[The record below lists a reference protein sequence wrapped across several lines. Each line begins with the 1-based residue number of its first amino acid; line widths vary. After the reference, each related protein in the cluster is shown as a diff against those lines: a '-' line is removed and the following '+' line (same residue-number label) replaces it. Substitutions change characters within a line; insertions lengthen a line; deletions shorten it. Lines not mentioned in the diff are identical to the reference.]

1 MPPKFLSSKVADLWK
16 ERASKPPPAKRSRLS
31 EEEDELDAE
40 ARISSEQ
47 LRQLVE
53 QRVVAK
59 GATSERAAL
68 AREMSEMKKNK
79 GTGLAKSMNFAELQ
93 RKQRRLKELEK
104 EQGERDKELG
114 GGSAIISRVKFGAG
128 PKKKKPGKSL
138 RELGMRD
145 GMVKVSRR
153 TIEANS
159 GKKRRAL

>member
-1 MPPKFLSSKVADLWK
+1 MPPKFMSSKVADLWK
-16 ERASKPPPAKRSRLS
+16 ERAPRPRSRKN
-31 EEEDELDAE
+31 EAEDELDAE

-53 QRVVAK
+53 QRVAAK
-59 GATSERAAL
+59 GAAKGSTSERAAL
-68 AREMSEMKKNK
+68 AREMSDMKKNK
-79 GTGLAKSMNFAELQ
+79 GTGLAKAVNFAELQ

-104 EQGERDKELG
+104 EQAERDKELG
-114 GGSAIISRVKFGAG
+114 GGSAIISRVKTG

-153 TIEANS
+153 TIEANN
-159 GKKRRAL
+159 GKKRRVL

>member
-1 MPPKFLSSKVADLWK
+1 MPPKFLSSKVSDLWK
-16 ERASKPPPAKRSRLS
+16 ERAPKPPPAKRSRRS

-53 QRVVAK
+53 QRVAAK

-68 AREMSEMKKNK
+68 ASEMSEMKKNK

-114 GGSAIISRVKFGAG
+114 GGSAIISRVKFGG

-159 GKKRRAL
+159 GGKKRRAL